1 MKTRTLL
8 LLAIGCGFVILAA
21 GVVQLLRIAGQDD
34 PPTAA
39 VVGQAVVVGD
49 MTITVDGF
57 TEDGASAVVPIEIGG
72 VDDDDGA
79 DAFRLVVPG
88 AALRAD
94 PGGAGA
100 CGATT
105 VEVAPC
111 ELTFDLGSAEGSTRV
126 LLYRRGDQQ
135 VRWDL
140 TPP

>member
-21 GVVQLLRIAGQDD
+21 GVVQLLRLAGQDD

-39 VVGQAVVVGD
+39 AVGQPVEIGD
-49 MTITVDGF
+49 WTITVDGLI
-57 TEDGASAVVPIEIGG
+57 EEGASAVVAVELGG
-72 VDDDDGA
+72 VDDEDGA

-94 PGGAGA
+94 PDGPDA
-100 CGATT
+100 CVATT
-105 VEVAPC
+105 VETARC
-111 ELTFDLGSAEGSTRV
+111 TLTFDLGSADGSSRV
-126 LLYRRGDQQ
+126 LLYRRGDEQA
-135 VRWDL
+135 RWEL